1 MTLFLRLFVS
11 AACISAAA
19 AQTAKAPAPP
29 PTQPIPYSHKKHVG
43 ELKLKCNTC
52 HANKDP
58 GETMGLPPVSVC
70 MTCHSSVKTD
80 SPAIQ
85 KLAEFA
91 KAGRPVRWVRVYEI
105 PTFVMFSHRA
115 HLEAK
120 NTCQD
125 CHGQVA
131 EREQI
136 FREADIT
143 MGGCM
148 SCHKTKNASNDCT
161 FCHEAR

>member
-1 MTLFLRLFVS
+1 M
-11 AACISAAA
+11 
-19 AQTAKAPAPP
+19 
-29 PTQPIPYSHKKHVG
+29 
-43 ELKLKCNTC
+43 TC
-52 HANKDP
+52 HA
-58 GETMGLPPVSVC
+58 
-70 MTCHSSVKTD
+70 SVKTD

-85 KLAEFA
+85 KLAEIA

-105 PTFVMFSHRA
+105 DSFVMFSHRA

-125 CHGQVA
+125 HGQVA